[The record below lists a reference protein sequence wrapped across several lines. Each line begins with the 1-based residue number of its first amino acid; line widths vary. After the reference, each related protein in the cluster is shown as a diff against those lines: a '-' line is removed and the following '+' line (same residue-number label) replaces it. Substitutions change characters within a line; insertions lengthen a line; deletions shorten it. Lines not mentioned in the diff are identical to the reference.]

1 MASSANPNNPPQE
14 ASADSATIVE
24 IRIHSTSDT
33 TAVMEE
39 ATVPP
44 KIESTTVPVVKVK
57 RQIKTPGS
65 TAAGS
70 SGPQRHKKPISKASN
85 KDSKLTSS
93 TESPKKPTDQSIV
106 QQSTNPIESPDQS
119 EEATKPTQPTRKLE
133 TVSKASRTFGK
144 FHRVY
149 RYIFRVVK
157 RVDSSSDAG
166 NLEDDVSSMGSSLDS
181 DVSESDDDDD
191 SDHGEDSDS
200 DSKPKAVSSES
211 PAHKKRVERPGKEAE
226 LEIQVH
232 EEKGN
237 NYTIKSHETECLGSN
252 DAESARR
259 VQHKT
264 ARRLTKR
271 SASWTRLLIWSIVI
285 LLPLFFICKF
295 YLS

>member
-1 MASSANPNNPPQE
+1 
-14 ASADSATIVE
+14 
-24 IRIHSTSDT
+24 
-33 TAVMEE
+33 MEE

-44 KIESTTVPVVKVK
+44 KIELTTVPVVKTK
-57 RQIKTPGS
+57 RPIKTPGS

-70 SGPQRHKKPISKASN
+70 SGPQRHKKPISK
-85 KDSKLTSS
+85 TS
-93 TESPKKPTDQSIV
+93 PQNPTDQSIV
-106 QQSTNPIESPDQS
+106 QQSTNPIESSNQS
-119 EEATKPTQPTRKLE
+119 EEATKPTEPTSKLE

-149 RYIFRVVK
+149 RYIWRVVK

-200 DSKPKAVSSES
+200 DSKPKAASSES
-211 PAHKKRVERPGKEAE
+211 PTHEKRAVRPEKEAQ
-226 LEIQVH
+226 LEIQAH

-237 NYTIKSHETECLGSN
+237 NCTIKAHETEFLGSN
-252 DAESARR
+252 DAEKGRR